1 MKNSNKAPITK
12 EQINKECL
20 SGFKNYLSKNHSC
33 LLVDGKPVS
42 LLNEF
47 EYCQIFLGSIE
58 KTEEFSLLVQKLS
71 NKGKVTIFFNSQCDL
86 WEEVLNGKKNIKVKS
101 KNSTGVLQQLDDGS
115 LKFEIETI
123 SFRTDI

>member
-1 MKNSNKAPITK
+1 MENTNKAPITN

-33 LLVDGKPVS
+33 LLVDGKTIS

-47 EYCQIFLGSIE
+47 EYCQIFLASVE
-58 KTEEFSLLVQKLS
+58 KTEVFSLLVQKLS
-71 NKGKVTIFFNSQCDL
+71 NKGKATIFFNSQCTL